1 MPQEYSRA
9 MFKGQFG
16 QLRGALADS
25 GSRSAYVGVNLAVNV
40 LFLAR
45 SYIGML
51 VLDYGQLG
59 LVAVLQTVMALIAAM
74 HFGLL
79 NGGYRLLC
87 SEVGETARGINSL
100 VYAFIASVAAVALL
114 AGTGFLVF
122 GSGAAATGFA
132 LLGAVAGV
140 LTLLRSWVTNQLL
153 ATGRLAA
160 LNGANVKSITI
171 SLLPLALIPWIPLEA
186 CVASILLQ
194 PIAFALLALRKC
206 PDLRPSSLRIS
217 RPLLGVVM
225 QAGFL
230 LFMTGVFIQLI
241 TQAER
246 WYVVRYLGVEALGH
260 LYLTIMFVTVYQ
272 LVPTSL
278 DSVVL
283 PRLVKDF
290 ESGSAQAVHRELR
303 RFLMLCAG
311 YGACAVLAVS
321 LLAEPVVA
329 LILPRYVEDLQ
340 YVYIVLPGLIA
351 FTLAGPFAII
361 FIVLIRYNALMV
373 AYGGGLLLA
382 VVVLGAAAWAGG
394 SLDLREVSL
403 TRSLV
408 LVFMAALLVV
418 MYFRTVRHYPSL
430 ALHRPSPAHPS

>member
-1 MPQEYSRA
+1 
-9 MFKGQFG
+9 
-16 QLRGALADS
+16 
-25 GSRSAYVGVNLAVNV
+25 
-40 LFLAR
+40 
-45 SYIGML
+45 
-51 VLDYGQLG
+51 
-59 LVAVLQTVMALIAAM
+59 
-74 HFGLL
+74 
-79 NGGYRLLC
+79 
-87 SEVGETARGINSL
+87 
-100 VYAFIASVAAVALL
+100 
-114 AGTGFLVF
+114 
-122 GSGAAATGFA
+122 
-132 LLGAVAGV
+132 
-140 LTLLRSWVTNQLL
+140 
-153 ATGRLAA
+153 
-160 LNGANVKSITI
+160 
-171 SLLPLALIPWIPLEA
+171 
-186 CVASILLQ
+186 
-194 PIAFALLALRKC
+194 
-206 PDLRPSSLRIS
+206 
-217 RPLLGVVM
+217 
-225 QAGFL
+225 
-230 LFMTGVFIQLI
+230 
-241 TQAER
+241 
-246 WYVVRYLGVEALGH
+246 
-260 LYLTIMFVTVYQ
+260 VTVYQ

-311 YGACAVLAVS
+311 YGTCAVLAVS

-340 YVYIVLPGLIA
+340 YVYIVLPGLVA

-394 SLDLREVSL
+394 SLDLRGVSL

-430 ALHRPSPAHPS
+430 ALHRPSPAQPF